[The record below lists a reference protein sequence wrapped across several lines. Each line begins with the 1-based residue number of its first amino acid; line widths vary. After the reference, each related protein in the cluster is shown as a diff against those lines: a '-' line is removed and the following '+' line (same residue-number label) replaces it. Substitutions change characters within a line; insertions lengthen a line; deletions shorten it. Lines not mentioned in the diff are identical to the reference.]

1 MKKLSL
7 ILIALLVAAGLAFM
21 PGTLLAEEKEEGYIT
36 KIGKWL
42 DEDESDCPVCP
53 ASSEKGVI
61 CPDTPYE
68 EIKRPGFEL
77 GLRLDVFESPS
88 GGRPQFHAENF
99 SASLYHNLS
108 PVFFLYGSY
117 SARKIDKI
125 EYEGS
130 VYDKEW
136 SYQTII
142 AGVGFYMRPTLKI
155 FAGLG
160 KVIPKNAEGSED
172 LTFALERGVAWDIPL
187 SGMGYK
193 MTIAFRSVE
202 AALADDDAHITA
214 SQADASTNI
223 LSLELALPLF

>member
-1 MKKLSL
+1 MTL
-7 ILIALLVAAGLAFM
+7 LIATGLLLM
-21 PGTLLAEEKEEGYIT
+21 PGTAPAEEKKEDGFIT
-36 KIGKWL
+36 RIGKWL
-42 DEDESDCPVCP
+42 DEDKSCECPACPV
-53 ASSEKGVI
+53 SESGVV
-61 CPDTPYE
+61 CPDTPYD

-99 SASLYHNLS
+99 SISLYHNLS
-108 PVFFLYGSY
+108 PAVFLYGSY

-136 SYQTII
+136 NYQTAI

-160 KVIPKNAEGSED
+160 KVIPKNAEGSEN

-193 MTIAFRSVE
+193 ITIAFRSVE
-202 AALADDDAHITA
+202 AALADDDAHISA
-214 SQADASTNI
+214 SQADASTNV
-223 LSLELALPLF
+223 LSIELALPLSGF

>member
-1 MKKLSL
+1 MKKN
-7 ILIALLVAAGLAFM
+7 IFALMFLMTVGLLLMPVTAF
-21 PGTLLAEEKEEGYIT
+21 AEKDEGFVT
-36 KIGKWL
+36 KIGKWI
-42 DEDESDCPVCP
+42 DGDNSCSCPACPVNDNGVVCP
-53 ASSEKGVI
+53 N
-61 CPDTPYE
+61 TPYD
-68 EIKRPGFEL
+68 EIKRSSFEL
-77 GLRLDVFESPS
+77 GLRLDIFESPS

-99 SASLYHNLS
+99 SASIYHNLS

-117 SARKIDKI
+117 SARRVDKI

-130 VYDKEW
+130 IYDKEW
-136 SYQTII
+136 NYQTFI
-142 AGVGFYMRPTLKI
+142 AGAGFYMHPTLKI

-160 KVIPKNAEGSED
+160 KVIPKNAAGSEN

-202 AALADDDAHITA
+202 AGLADDDANIAA

-223 LSLELALPLF
+223 LSVELNLPLWNL

>member
-1 MKKLSL
+1 MTL
-7 ILIALLVAAGLAFM
+7 LIATGLLFM
-21 PGTLLAEEKEEGYIT
+21 PGTAPAEEKKDGFIT
-36 KIGKWL
+36 RIGQWL
-42 DEDESDCPVCP
+42 DEDKSCECPACPV
-53 ASSEKGVI
+53 SESGGVV
-61 CPDTPYE
+61 CPDTPYD
-68 EIKRPGFEL
+68 EIKRPSFEL

-99 SASLYHNLS
+99 SISLYHNLS
-108 PVFFLYGSY
+108 PAVFLYGSY

-130 VYDKEW
+130 VYDREW
-136 SYQTII
+136 NYQTAI

-160 KVIPKNAEGSED
+160 KVIPKNAEGSEN

-193 MTIAFRSVE
+193 ITIAFRSVE
-202 AALADDDAHITA
+202 AALADDDAHISA
-214 SQADASTNI
+214 SQADASTNV
-223 LSLELALPLF
+223 LSIELALPLSGF

>member
-1 MKKLSL
+1 MKKL
-7 ILIALLVAAGLAFM
+7 ILISMAFLTVTWLAFM
-21 PGTLLAEEKEEGYIT
+21 PGTLLAEEKKEGYIT

-42 DEDESDCPVCP
+42 DEDESECPVCP
-53 ASSEKGVI
+53 KSGNGVI

-136 SYQTII
+136 SYQTVI

-193 MTIAFRSVE
+193 ITIAFRSVE

-223 LSLELALPLF
+223 LSVELALPLF